1 MYFIQ
6 LTLEKMRA
14 SLNTL
19 SFGTKRYGLL
29 TLQAPLVESVDRA
42 REIAGPMDVDIN
54 FDVSGSMISNMDTL
68 RNTLGALIDMG
79 IGSTLSVG
87 VFDHEF
93 SRLLTPTLITSENQQ
108 TLKNSI
114 VLRNRQGYTNLQD
127 TLRAMLQRPGIKILV
142 TDGRANRPE
151 MGLQTSTELS
161 LYARTFPL
169 YDQCTI
175 HTLGI
180 ENGELNSDLLKTL
193 ALESGGIFKLTSGQE
208 GIPAFLGDV
217 FASHYYTRY
226 SRISVALQ
234 SSTLIS
240 SLPLQG
246 ATLRSDVPT
255 FMVWEISSQEDVLS
269 LAITYWDNHAQTRI
283 DYNENLRLDDV
294 SNQDI
299 CRILGCAIIAPI
311 LNNKYSNWRRDHGLA
326 HADLLGL
333 KSFGAPAAALVITL
347 EEYIRRRNYELS
359 QGYASGENS
368 QDSLGAF
375 MFQGTSGGEVT
386 SPQLLKLRSSA
397 VLQSQSQNPVQISF

>member
-1 MYFIQ
+1 
-6 LTLEKMRA
+6 
-14 SLNTL
+14 
-19 SFGTKRYGLL
+19 
-29 TLQAPLVESVDRA
+29 
-42 REIAGPMDVDIN
+42 
-54 FDVSGSMISNMDTL
+54 MISNMDTL

>member
-1 MYFIQ
+1 MQ
-6 LTLEKMRA
+6 A

-29 TLQAPLVESVDRA
+29 TLQAPVVESPERA
-42 REIAGPMDVDIN
+42 RELAGPMDLEIN
-54 FDVSGSMISNMDTL
+54 FDVSGSMLSNMDTL

-79 IGSTLSVG
+79 VGSTLSVG

-93 SRLLTPTLITSENQQ
+93 SRLLTPTLITPENQE
-108 TLKNSI
+108 TLKSSL

-151 MGLQTSTELS
+151 MGLHNSTELCM
-161 LYARTFPL
+161 YARTFPL

-193 ALESGGIFKLTSGQE
+193 ALESGGIFKLTSGRE
-208 GIPAFLGDV
+208 GIPSFLGDV
-217 FASHYYTRY
+217 IASHLYTRL
-226 SRISVALQ
+226 SRIMVTLQ
-234 SSTLIS
+234 SSTLMT

-246 ATLRSDVPT
+246 GSLRSDVPT
-255 FMVWEISSQEDVLS
+255 FMVWEISSEEDVLS
-269 LAITYWDNHAQTRI
+269 LSITYWDNHSQTRT
-283 DYNENLRLDDV
+283 DYNENIRLGDV

-299 CRILGCAIIAPI
+299 PRILGCAILAPI
-311 LNNKYSNWRRDHGLA
+311 LNNKYSNWRRDHGFA

-347 EEYIRRRNYELS
+347 EEYIRRRNHEMT

-375 MFQGTSGGEVT
+375 MYQSTGGGEVT
-386 SPQLLKLRSSA
+386 SPQLLELRSSA